1 MKKYNV
7 QNYIRYKTDVKT
19 SIANLEGKFYDEY
32 TKDELIIKFMPLVEN
47 IARKFST
54 SDQASGILSINDL
67 IQIGNEALIK
77 AVNKID
83 WLVID
88 ESPDVE
94 KTLKSFLSKR
104 IKGAIRR
111 RIDINKGGMRIP
123 EHKLNEI
130 RKNPDNEDLSKIF
143 ITSMFASLDGSH
155 TSKSNTYKNDDNDM
169 SFAQSIADESTPY
182 NIDFINAYLI
192 GIMKQYLSNAEYDV
206 LRLSYGLDCE
216 KHSAKQIAVKLNITG
231 VSNYVRISEIKKAAI
246 DKLIANVD
254 SSQVIDLL

>member
-7 QNYIRYKTDVKT
+7 QNYVRYKKDVKT

-32 TKDELIIKFMPLVEN
+32 TRDELIIKFLPLVEN
-47 IARKFST
+47 LARKFST

-67 IQIGNEALIK
+67 IQIGSEALVK

-104 IKGAIRR
+104 VKGAIRR

-130 RKNPDNEDLSKIF
+130 RKNPDNEDLNKIF
-143 ITSMFASLDGSH
+143 ITSMFASLDNKH
-155 TSKSNTYKNDDNDM
+155 TSKTNTYKNDDNEMTYDVP
-169 SFAQSIADESTPY
+169 DETKSY
-182 NIDFINAYLI
+182 NIDLMNAYLM
-192 GIMKQYLSNAEYDV
+192 GIMKQYLSNAEYEV
-206 LRLSYGLDCE
+206 IRLSYGMDCD

-254 SSQVIDLL
+254 SSHVIDFL

>member
-19 SIANLEGKFYDEY
+19 SIANLEGKFWDEY

-47 IARKFST
+47 LARKFLT

-130 RKNPDNEDLSKIF
+130 RKNPDNEDLNKIF
-143 ITSMFASLDGSH
+143 ITSMFASLDNKH
-155 TSKSNTYKNDDNDM
+155 TSKSNTYKNDDVEMTYDVP
-169 SFAQSIADESTPY
+169 DETESY
-182 NIDFINAYLI
+182 NIDLMNAYLM
-192 GIMKQYLSNAEYDV
+192 GIMKQYLSNAEYEV
-206 LRLSYGLDCE
+206 VRLSYGMDCDR
-216 KHSAKQIAVKLNITG
+216 HSAKEIAVKLNITG

-254 SSQVIDLL
+254 SSQVIDFL

>member
-7 QNYIRYKTDVKT
+7 QNYVRYKKDVKT

-32 TKDELIIKFMPLVEN
+32 TRDELIIKFLPLVEN
-47 IARKFST
+47 LARKFST

-67 IQIGNEALIK
+67 IQIGSEELVK

-104 IKGAIRR
+104 VKGAIRR

-130 RKNPDNEDLSKIF
+130 RKNPDNEDLNKIF
-143 ITSMFASLDGSH
+143 ITSMFASLDNKH
-155 TSKSNTYKNDDNDM
+155 TSKTNTYKNDDNEMTYDVP
-169 SFAQSIADESTPY
+169 DETKSY
-182 NIDFINAYLI
+182 NIDLMNAYLM
-192 GIMKQYLSNAEYDV
+192 GIMKQYLSNAEYEV
-206 LRLSYGLDCE
+206 IRLSYGMDCD

-254 SSQVIDLL
+254 SSQVIDFL

>member
-1 MKKYNV
+1 MKKYNE
-7 QNYIRYKTDVKT
+7 QNYVRYKKDVKT

-32 TKDELIIKFMPLVEN
+32 TRDELIIKFLPLVEN
-47 IARKFST
+47 LARKFST

-67 IQIGNEALIK
+67 IQIGSEALVK

-104 IKGAIRR
+104 VKGAIRR

-130 RKNPDNEDLSKIF
+130 RKNPDNEDLNKIF
-143 ITSMFASLDGSH
+143 ITSMFASLDNKH
-155 TSKSNTYKNDDNDM
+155 TSKTNTYKNDDNEMTYDVP
-169 SFAQSIADESTPY
+169 DETKSY
-182 NIDFINAYLI
+182 NIDLMNAYLM
-192 GIMKQYLSNAEYDV
+192 GIMKQYLSNAEYEV
-206 LRLSYGLDCE
+206 IRLSYGMDCD

-254 SSQVIDLL
+254 SSQVIDFL

>member
-7 QNYIRYKTDVKT
+7 QNYVRYKKDVKT

-32 TKDELIIKFMPLVEN
+32 TRDELIIKFLPLVEN
-47 IARKFST
+47 LARKFST

-67 IQIGNEALIK
+67 IQIGSEALVK

-104 IKGAIRR
+104 VKGAIRR

-130 RKNPDNEDLSKIF
+130 RKNPDNEDLNKIF
-143 ITSMFASLDGSH
+143 ITSMFASLDNKH
-155 TSKSNTYKNDDNDM
+155 TSKTNTYKNDDNEMTYDVP
-169 SFAQSIADESTPY
+169 DETKSY
-182 NIDFINAYLI
+182 NIDLMNAYLI
-192 GIMKQYLSNAEYDV
+192 GIMKQYLSNAEYEV
-206 LRLSYGLDCE
+206 IRLSYGMDCD

-254 SSQVIDLL
+254 SSQVIDFL

>member
-1 MKKYNV
+1 MKKYNL

-47 IARKFST
+47 LARKFST
-54 SDQASGILSINDL
+54 SDQAYGILSINDL
-67 IQIGNEALIK
+67 IQIGNEALVK

-130 RKNPDNEDLSKIF
+130 RKNPDNEDLNKIF
-143 ITSMFASLDGSH
+143 ITSMFASLDSSH
-155 TSKSNTYKNDDNDM
+155 TSKDNTYKNDDNDM
-169 SFAQSIADESTPY
+169 SYAQSIEDESTPY

-254 SSQVIDLL
+254 SSQVIDFL